1 LQRRRER
8 PAPGEAAGPAALTT
22 ISGGQTNVN
31 VAWLKG
37 MSVIE
42 RIEWGRHGPR
52 VVLVHGDVFDAP
64 AAFAA
69 MEPLAAH
76 HRLIL
81 INRRGF
87 GASPAVEGEDFD
99 VDAGDLA
106 EVLAEE
112 PSHLVGHSYGGVVSL
127 IAAAQVPGA
136 VKSLT
141 VFEPPAF
148 GLVADD
154 PEVRRFIDAIRAML
168 TADTPPDEFLR
179 RFAALIGVDPSR
191 LPTPLPDSLLRAA
204 RVQMQGRWPWDAV
217 IPLEALAAATWPKLV
232 VSGGHSRNFD
242 LVCDVLQRWLPARRE
257 VFRGAGHSIPRLG
270 DPVNECLARLWAS
283 SVN

>member
-1 LQRRRER
+1 
-8 PAPGEAAGPAALTT
+8 
-22 ISGGQTNVN
+22 
-31 VAWLKG
+31 

-64 AAFAA
+64 ATFAA
-69 MEPLAAH
+69 MKPLAAN
-76 HRLIL
+76 HRLVL
-81 INRRGF
+81 VNRRGF
-87 GASPAVEGEDFD
+87 GASPAVDGEDFD
-99 VDAGDLA
+99 VDASDLA
-106 EVLAEE
+106 EALAEE
-112 PSHLVGHSYGGVVSL
+112 PAHLVGHSYGGVVSL
-127 IAAAQVPGA
+127 IAAAQVPDS

-148 GLVADD
+148 GLLADH

-168 TADTPPDEFLR
+168 TAEPPPDEFLR
-179 RFAALIGVDPSR
+179 RFAALVGADPSR
-191 LPTPLPDSLLRAA
+191 LPTPLPESLVRAA
-204 RVQMQGRWPWDAV
+204 RIQMCGRWPWDAE

-232 VSGGHSRNFD
+232 VSGGHSRTFD
-242 LVCDVLQRWLPARRE
+242 LVCDVLERQLPARRE

-270 DPVNECLARLWAS
+270 GPVNERLARQWAS

>member
-1 LQRRRER
+1 
-8 PAPGEAAGPAALTT
+8 
-22 ISGGQTNVN
+22 
-31 VAWLKG
+31 
-37 MSVIE
+37 MSVLE

-64 AAFAA
+64 TAFAA
-69 MEPLAAH
+69 MEPLAAN
-76 HRLIL
+76 HRLVL
-81 INRRGF
+81 VNRRGF
-87 GASPAVEGEDFD
+87 GASQVVEGEDFD

-112 PSHLVGHSYGGVVSL
+112 PSHLVGQSYGGVASL
-127 IAAAQVPGA
+127 IAAAQVPGS
-136 VKSLT
+136 VQSLT

-154 PEVRRFIDAIRAML
+154 AEVRRFIDGIRAML
-168 TADTPPDEFLR
+168 TVDPPPDEFLR
-179 RFAALIGVDPSR
+179 SFAALVGADPSR
-191 LPTPLPDSLLRAA
+191 LPTPLPESLLRAA
-204 RVQMQGRWPWDAV
+204 RVQMHGRWPWDAV

-232 VSGGHSRNFD
+232 VSGGHGRIFD

-270 DPVNECLARLWAS
+270 DPVNKCLARLWAS

>member
-1 LQRRRER
+1 
-8 PAPGEAAGPAALTT
+8 
-22 ISGGQTNVN
+22 
-31 VAWLKG
+31 

-64 AAFAA
+64 AIFAA
-69 MEPLAAH
+69 MKPLAAD
-76 HRLIL
+76 HRLVL
-81 INRRGF
+81 VNRRGF

-112 PSHLVGHSYGGVVSL
+112 PTHLVGHSYGGVASL
-127 IAAAQVPGA
+127 IAAAQVPGS
-136 VKSLT
+136 VQSLT

-148 GLVADD
+148 RLVADH
-154 PEVRRFIDAIRAML
+154 PEIRRFIDSIRAIL
-168 TADTPPDEFLR
+168 TAAPPPDEFLR
-179 RFAALIGVDPSR
+179 SFAVLVGADPSR
-191 LPTPLPDSLLRAA
+191 LPTPLPESLLRAA
-204 RVQMQGRWPWDAV
+204 RVQMHGRWSWEAV
-217 IPLEALAAATWPKLV
+217 IPTEALAAATWPKLV
-232 VSGGHSRNFD
+232 VSGGHSRIFD
-242 LVCDVLQRWLPARRE
+242 LVCDELQRRLPARRE

-270 DPVNECLARLWAS
+270 DPVNKCLARLWAS

>member
-1 LQRRRER
+1 
-8 PAPGEAAGPAALTT
+8 
-22 ISGGQTNVN
+22 
-31 VAWLKG
+31 
-37 MSVIE
+37 MSVLE

-52 VVLVHGDVFDAP
+52 VVLVHGDIFDGP
-64 AAFAA
+64 TAFAA
-69 MEPLAAH
+69 MEPLAAN
-76 HRLIL
+76 HRLVL
-81 INRRGF
+81 VNRRGF

-112 PSHLVGHSYGGVVSL
+112 PTHLVGQSYGGVASL
-127 IAAAQVPGA
+127 LAAAQVPGS
-136 VKSLT
+136 VQSLT

-154 PEVRRFIDAIRAML
+154 QEVRRFIDSIRAML
-168 TADTPPDEFLR
+168 ALDPPPGEFLR
-179 RFAALIGVDPSR
+179 RFAALVGTDPSR
-191 LPTPLPDSLLRAA
+191 LPTPLPESLLRAA
-204 RVQMQGRWPWDAV
+204 RVQMRGRWAWEAV

-232 VSGGHSRNFD
+232 VSGGHSRIFD

-270 DPVNECLARLWAS
+270 DPVNKCLARLWAS

>member
-1 LQRRRER
+1 
-8 PAPGEAAGPAALTT
+8 
-22 ISGGQTNVN
+22 
-31 VAWLKG
+31 

-52 VVLVHGDVFDAP
+52 VVLVHGDVLDAP

-81 INRRGF
+81 VNRRGF
-87 GASPAVEGEDFD
+87 GASPAVDGEDFD
-99 VDAGDLA
+99 VDARDLA

-136 VKSLT
+136 VQSLT

-148 GLVADD
+148 GLVADE
-154 PEVRRFIDAIRAML
+154 PEVRRFVDAIRAML
-168 TADTPPDEFLR
+168 TANPPPDEFLH

-191 LPTPLPDSLLRAA
+191 LPTPLPDSLLRAT

-232 VSGGHSRNFD
+232 VSGGHSRIFD

-270 DPVNECLARLWAS
+270 DPVNRCLARLWAS
-283 SVN
+283 SAE